1 MTIEDCKAHFR
12 VLERIIAEGIV
23 DVATELRLADV
34 SDLMLFIRNDQTANI
49 EDLVNSSTELYF
61 KNGTLKYAL
70 VAGCSVRWDA
80 APTILLDM
88 EFRHAAV
95 SVFFRLVLSQSRAA
109 VEIIDVFF
117 DEKGLDQEVRTQ
129 RLIDSIADA
138 KLPGPKGATSAA
150 GGLAMIRSAG
160 SIMNRD

>member
-1 MTIEDCKAHFR
+1 MTIDAYKTHVR
-12 VLERIIAEGIV
+12 DLEKIIAEGIV

-34 SDLMLFIRNDQTANI
+34 SDLMLFIRSDQTANI

-61 KNGTLKYAL
+61 RNGTLKYAL

-80 APTILLDM
+80 LPTIMLDM

-109 VEIIDVFF
+109 VEIIDIFF
-117 DEKGLDQEVRTQ
+117 DEQGLSQEAKIQKLTAAV
-129 RLIDSIADA
+129 ADA
-138 KLPGPKGATSAA
+138 KLPDHRGQSRRSAA
-150 GGLAMIRSAG
+150 
-160 SIMNRD
+160 

>member
-1 MTIEDCKAHFR
+1 MTIDRCKTHLQAF
-12 VLERIIAEGIV
+12 EKIIAQEIV

-61 KNGTLKYAL
+61 KNGTLRYAL

-88 EFRHAAV
+88 EFRHALV

-109 VEIIDVFF
+109 VEIIDMFF
-117 DEKGLDQEVRTQ
+117 DEKGLDSELKAQ
-129 RLIDSIADA
+129 RLIDAVADA
-138 KLPGPKGATSAA
+138 RLPDQRAQYSRPAA
-150 GGLAMIRSAG
+150 
-160 SIMNRD
+160 

>member
-1 MTIEDCKAHFR
+1 MTIENCKTSFR
-12 VLERIIAEGIV
+12 TLEKIIAEAIV
-23 DVATELRLADV
+23 GVATELRLADV
-34 SDLMLFIRNDQTANI
+34 CDLMMFIRNEQAANI

-61 KNGTLKYAL
+61 RNGTLKYAL

-88 EFRHAAV
+88 EFRHAGV

-117 DEKGLDQEVRTQ
+117 DESGLDQKMRTQ
-129 RLIDSIADA
+129 RLIDAVADA
-138 KLPGPKGATSAA
+138 RLPDQRTQSSRPAA
-150 GGLAMIRSAG
+150 
-160 SIMNRD
+160 

>member
-1 MTIEDCKAHFR
+1 MNLRAGRTNFR
-12 VLERIIAEGIV
+12 PFEKIIAESIV

-34 SDLMLFIRNDQTANI
+34 SDLMMFIRGDQAANI

-70 VAGCSVRWDA
+70 AAGCSVRWDTS
-80 APTILLDM
+80 PTILLDL

-109 VEIIDVFF
+109 VEVIDIFF
-117 DEKGLDQEVRTQ
+117 DETGLAQDVQTQ
-129 RLIDSIADA
+129 RLIAAVADA
-138 KLPGPKGATSAA
+138 KLPDQRAQPRRSAA
-150 GGLAMIRSAG
+150 
-160 SIMNRD
+160 

>member
-1 MTIEDCKAHFR
+1 MTIEAAKTHFR
-12 VLERIIAEGIV
+12 VAEKIIAENVV

-34 SDLMLFIRNDQTANI
+34 SDLMLFIRCDQAANI

-70 VAGCSVRWDA
+70 AAGCSVRWDA
-80 APTILLDM
+80 SPTILLDM

-109 VEIIDVFF
+109 VEVIDVFF
-117 DEKGLDQEVRTQ
+117 DEPDLDQELKTQ
-129 RLIDSIADA
+129 RLIDAVADA
-138 KLPGPKGATSAA
+138 KLPDQRTQLRWSAA
-150 GGLAMIRSAG
+150 
-160 SIMNRD
+160 

>member
-1 MTIEDCKAHFR
+1 MTIEATKTHFR
-12 VLERIIAEGIV
+12 VLEKIIAEAIV

-34 SDLMLFIRNDQTANI
+34 SDLMLFIRSDQTANI

-70 VAGCSVRWDA
+70 AAGCSVRWDCP
-80 APTILLDM
+80 PTILLDM
-88 EFRHAAV
+88 EFRHVGA

-117 DEKGLDQEVRTQ
+117 DETGLDREAATQ
-129 RLIDSIADA
+129 RLIEAVADA
-138 KLPGPKGATSAA
+138 KQLDQRPQLRRPAA
-150 GGLAMIRSAG
+150 
-160 SIMNRD
+160 

>member
-1 MTIEDCKAHFR
+1 MT
-12 VLERIIAEGIV
+12 LEAYKTHVRDLEKIIAEAIV

-34 SDLMLFIRNDQTANI
+34 SDLMLFIRSDQTANI

-61 KNGTLKYAL
+61 RNGTLKYAL

-80 APTILLDM
+80 LPTIMLDM

-109 VEIIDVFF
+109 VEIIDIFF
-117 DEKGLDQEVRTQ
+117 DEQGLAQEAKID
-129 RLIDSIADA
+129 RLIAAVADA
-138 KLPGPKGATSAA
+138 KLPDHRGQARRPAA
-150 GGLAMIRSAG
+150 
-160 SIMNRD
+160 

>member
-1 MTIEDCKAHFR
+1 MTVETYKTHFQA
-12 VLERIIAEGIV
+12 LEKIIAEGVV

-34 SDLMLFIRNDQTANI
+34 SDLMLFIRCDQTANI

-70 VAGCSVRWDA
+70 AAGCSVRWDTS
-80 APTILLDM
+80 PTILLDM

-109 VEIIDVFF
+109 VEVIDMFF
-117 DEKGLDQEVRTQ
+117 DETGLDEDAMTQ
-129 RLIDSIADA
+129 KLIGAVADA
-138 KLPGPKGATSAA
+138 KLPDQRAQRWSASAA
-150 GGLAMIRSAG
+150 
-160 SIMNRD
+160 

>member
-1 MTIEDCKAHFR
+1 MTLEVQKPYFG
-12 VLERIIAEGIV
+12 VLEKIIAEAIV

-34 SDLMLFIRNDQTANI
+34 SDLMLFIRCDQTANI

-70 VAGCSVRWDA
+70 VAGCSVRWDSS
-80 APTILLDM
+80 PTILLDM

-109 VEIIDVFF
+109 VEIIDIFF
-117 DEKGLDQEVRTQ
+117 DEKGLDPQGKTQ
-129 RLIDSIADA
+129 RLIEAVANA
-138 KLPGPKGATSAA
+138 KLPDQRTQFRRPAA
-150 GGLAMIRSAG
+150 
-160 SIMNRD
+160 

>member
-1 MTIEDCKAHFR
+1 MTVEAYKTHVRD
-12 VLERIIAEGIV
+12 LEKIIAEAIV

-34 SDLMLFIRNDQTANI
+34 SDLMLFIRSDQTANI

-61 KNGTLKYAL
+61 RNGTLKYAL

-80 APTILLDM
+80 LPTIMLDM

-109 VEIIDVFF
+109 VEIIDIFF
-117 DEKGLDQEVRTQ
+117 DEQGLAQEAKID
-129 RLIDSIADA
+129 RLIAAVADA
-138 KLPGPKGATSAA
+138 KLPDHRGQARRPAA
-150 GGLAMIRSAG
+150 
-160 SIMNRD
+160 

>member
-1 MTIEDCKAHFR
+1 MTIENCKTHFR
-12 VLERIIAEGIV
+12 VLERVIAEGIV

-34 SDLMLFIRNDQTANI
+34 SDLVLFIRNDQTANI

-117 DEKGLDQEVRTQ
+117 DEKGLDPELKTQ
-129 RLIDSIADA
+129 RLVDAVADA
-138 KLPGPKGATSAA
+138 KLPDQRAQFSRPAA
-150 GGLAMIRSAG
+150 
-160 SIMNRD
+160 

>member
-1 MTIEDCKAHFR
+1 MTIEYCKTSFR
-12 VLERIIAEGIV
+12 TLEKIIAEAIV
-23 DVATELRLADV
+23 GVATELRLADV
-34 SDLMLFIRNDQTANI
+34 SDLMVFIRNEQTANI

-61 KNGTLKYAL
+61 RNGTLKYAL

-88 EFRHAAV
+88 EFSHVGV

-117 DEKGLDQEVRTQ
+117 DESGLDQEMKTQ
-129 RLIDSIADA
+129 RLIDAVADA
-138 KLPGPKGATSAA
+138 RLPDQRAQGSRPAA
-150 GGLAMIRSAG
+150 
-160 SIMNRD
+160 

>member
-1 MTIEDCKAHFR
+1 MTVEAYKTHFQA
-12 VLERIIAEGIV
+12 LEKIIAEGIV

-34 SDLMLFIRNDQTANI
+34 SDLMLFIRCDQTANI

-109 VEIIDVFF
+109 VQIIDIFF
-117 DEKGLDQEVRTQ
+117 DEEGLDPDAKTQ
-129 RLIDSIADA
+129 RLIGAMKDA
-138 KLPGPKGATSAA
+138 KLPEQGSRSQQSAA
-150 GGLAMIRSAG
+150 
-160 SIMNRD
+160 